1 MQAFINVPYAT
12 LLLLLLT
19 MTLVLTAGCHRE
31 SAEEPE
37 LIVAAAS
44 SLAPLLH
51 ELRPELEERSGAGI
65 IIVPGAS
72 ATLLRQLD
80 NGAPWD
86 VFLPAASSY
95 AQQAAQIS
103 GCDPASRRA
112 WARGGLALVQAPR
125 FDDER
130 PLRELLAATERRIA
144 IAHPEHAPYGS
155 AAMALM
161 RQSGVPEADWSDRLI
176 IAPNALESLR
186 LVSSNNADAG
196 LIALVLA
203 VGSDL
208 SYEQQPTPQGDALVH
223 EAIVCSDGHASAA
236 RRLVD
241 ALRSPA
247 LQARLARYGYL
258 SP

>member
-1 MQAFINVPYAT
+1 MNVPYAT
-12 LLLLLLT
+12 LLLLTL
-19 MTLVLTAGCHRE
+19 TLVLTAGCHRNRADE
-31 SAEEPE
+31 TE

-51 ELRPELEERSGAGI
+51 ELQPELEERSGAQI
-65 IIVPGAS
+65 TIVPGAS
-72 ATLLRQLD
+72 ATLLRQLE

-95 AQQAAQIS
+95 AQQAAQFD
-103 GCDPASRRA
+103 GCDPTSRMA
-112 WARGGLALVQAPR
+112 WARGGLALVHAPR
-125 FDDER
+125 FDDE
-130 PLRELLAATERRIA
+130 LSLDELLAQTDRRIA
-144 IAHPEHAPYGS
+144 LAHPEHAPYGS

-161 RQSGVPEADWSDRLI
+161 RQSAVPEASWNDRLI
-176 IAPNALESLR
+176 IAPNALESFR

-196 LIALVLA
+196 LVALVLA

-208 SYEQQPTPQGDALVH
+208 PYEQQPTPPGDALVH
-223 EAIVCSDGHASAA
+223 EAIVCSKDHASAA